1 MTELSGDLQGVRID
15 ALRTQPELHKVVN
28 AVFAADEEEIEAVRE
43 RARRLMPERKVVV
56 WEADPLTFTFTY
68 VSPEAED
75 LLGYPPALWGG
86 AGLLAIAHRAS
97 GRCRRCR
104 LALRGRHCR
113 RCRPRLRVPGA
124 NRPGIRAAR
133 ARRGARAQRPA
144 WLCFVPARN
153 HVPGGSGGPVGQYG
167 QRPCGIGPHPGAV
180 GRSSAGLAPSQEARP
195 GPHGA
200 RSCRRRKF
208 SAGWA

>member
-75 LLGYPPALWGG
+75 LLGYPPALWGERDFWQSHIVHPDDVG
-86 AGLLAIAHRAS
+86 DAVSHCAVATAAGVDHDFEYRARTAQGS
-97 GRCRRCR
+97 VLRVHDVVHVLKGPLGFASC
-104 LALRGRHCR
+104 LRGIMF
-113 RCRPRLRVPGA
+113 PVDRVA
-124 NRPGIRAAR
+124 
-133 ARRGARAQRPA
+133 
-144 WLCFVPARN
+144 L
-153 HVPGGSGGPVGQYG
+153 
-167 QRPCGIGPHPGAV
+167 
-180 GRSSAGLAPSQEARP
+180 
-195 GPHGA
+195 
-200 RSCRRRKF
+200 
-208 SAGWA
+208 